1 MSTHSGTHGS
11 SHEELVTE
19 ANGLLDRLSNSKL
32 GEEAKIL
39 AGKLHHA
46 VDALKEK
53 TAEAKAQVK
62 VGVDKTEVAIKENPW
77 TAVGIAFGVGILIG
91 VLVPRG
97 RD

>member
-1 MSTHSGTHGS
+1 MSTHSGTHG

-19 ANGLLDRLSNSKL
+19 ANGLLDRLSHSKL

-39 AGKLHHA
+39 AGKLQHA
-46 VDALKEK
+46 VETLKEK
-53 TAEAKAQVK
+53 SAEAKEQVK
-62 VGVDKTEVAIKENPW
+62 AGVDKTEVAIKENPW
-77 TAVGIAFGVGILIG
+77 AAVGIAFGVGILIG